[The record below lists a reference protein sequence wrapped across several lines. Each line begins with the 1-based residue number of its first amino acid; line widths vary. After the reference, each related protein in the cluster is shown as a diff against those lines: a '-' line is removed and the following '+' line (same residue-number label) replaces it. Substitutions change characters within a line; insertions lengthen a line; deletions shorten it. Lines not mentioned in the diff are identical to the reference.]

1 MYYAIEQEWR
11 QIPDCKSISSI
22 PLIINDNKITEKR
35 KNTYSDVLEKHPET
49 WVKFDW
55 NDLIY
60 IVVPDEVALQ
70 TIIDA
75 IMELPLDNAKK
86 YLLISKIQI
95 SNRFTEDLV

>member
-1 MYYAIEQEWR
+1 MKKKDECEWR
-11 QIPDCKSISSI
+11 YIPDCKSISSI

-35 KNTYSDVLEKHPET
+35 KNTYSDVLEKHTET

-55 NDLIY
+55 KDLIH

-75 IMELPLDNAKK
+75 IMELPLDNEKK
-86 YLLISKIQI
+86 YILISKIQI

>member
-1 MYYAIEQEWR
+1 M
-11 QIPDCKSISSI
+11 
-22 PLIINDNKITEKR
+22 
-35 KNTYSDVLEKHPET
+35 LEKHPET

-86 YLLISKIQI
+86 YLLISKY
-95 SNRFTEDLV
+95 R

>member
-1 MYYAIEQEWR
+1 M
-11 QIPDCKSISSI
+11 
-22 PLIINDNKITEKR
+22 
-35 KNTYSDVLEKHPET
+35 
-49 WVKFDW
+49 KFDW

>member
-1 MYYAIEQEWR
+1 MMSA
-11 QIPDCKSISSI
+11 S
-22 PLIINDNKITEKR
+22 EKR

>member
-1 MYYAIEQEWR
+1 MLFR
-11 QIPDCKSISSI
+11 SSSI

>member
-1 MYYAIEQEWR
+1 MSG
-11 QIPDCKSISSI
+11 DISLIANLFPSI

>member
-1 MYYAIEQEWR
+1 M
-11 QIPDCKSISSI
+11 
-22 PLIINDNKITEKR
+22 ITENR
-35 KNTYSDVLEKHPET
+35 KKAFSDILEKHSET

-60 IVVPDEVALQ
+60 IIVPDEVALQ

-75 IMELPLDNAKK
+75 IMELPLDNDKK